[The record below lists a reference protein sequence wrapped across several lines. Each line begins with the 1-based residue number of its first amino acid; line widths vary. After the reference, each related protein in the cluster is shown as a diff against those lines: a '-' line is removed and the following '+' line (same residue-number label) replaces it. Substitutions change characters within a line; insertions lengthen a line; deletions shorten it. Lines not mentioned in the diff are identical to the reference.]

1 MSVAPAHN
9 DKRKLSHG
17 STHGCAESQGTDSTA
32 GYERDNMTNDHS
44 PDGLTLRQKAS
55 LGSGASFWRTKTVA
69 GLPAAVLTDGPHGV
83 RAEVGAEDH
92 IGIGPSALATCFPP
106 AAGLAQSWDPQ
117 LVERVGAALADE
129 ARANGAGVLLGPGV
143 NIKRDPRGGRN
154 FEYYSEDPHLSGV
167 LGAAWV
173 RGLQSHGV
181 GASVKHFAAN
191 NAEHDRMRSD
201 SQVDARALREIYLKS
216 FERVV
221 TESRPWTVMCSYNK
235 VNGVYA
241 SENRWLLTEIL
252 RGQWGFDGAVVSDWG
267 AVGDRVSAIT
277 AGLDLAMPG
286 GDPTLDDAVVKA
298 VEAGKLD
305 EVTVNAAARNVLTM
319 LQRIADGAPRARPV
333 DLDVHHALARQVAG
347 RCIAL
352 LKNQDGLLPLDP
364 GRAMAVI
371 GSFAEQPR
379 YQGGGSSH
387 VNAAR
392 LDIPLEQIRKQ
403 ALGDV
408 SYAPGFGVDGD
419 ADRLRDD
426 AAAIAA
432 GADVAVMFL
441 GLPDRE
447 ESEGFDR
454 DHIDL
459 PEQQLHVLRAVV
471 AVQPRTVVVLSHG
484 GAVRLAEVDW
494 LAQSILD
501 GGLLGQAGG
510 GAIADVLFGA
520 VNPSGRLAETV
531 PVRLEDVPSF
541 LNFPGENSQVLYGES
556 IYVGYRWY
564 DARKIDV
571 TYCFGHGLSYTT
583 FSYGTV
589 RAESDGD
596 DLVVTLPVT
605 NTGDRDGREIIQVY
619 VSKPNSR
626 VRRAPKELKAFQ
638 AIDLAAGATAE
649 VTIRITRNDLAY
661 WEQRVDGWIVEGGAY
676 TIHVG
681 SSSKDIRGAT
691 VVEVNGDELTLPL
704 TEDSTIAEVMAHSTA
719 GPLFAALAAQAIAP
733 AADALDN
740 EFGVDIARVAAWIP
754 LGRIA
759 AFGRGFSRESLDRF
773 LEQVR
778 D

>member
-1 MSVAPAHN
+1 
-9 DKRKLSHG
+9 
-17 STHGCAESQGTDSTA
+17 
-32 GYERDNMTNDHS
+32 MTNDHF
-44 PDGLTLRQKAS
+44 PDNLTLYQKAS
-55 LGSGASFWRTKTVA
+55 LSSGASFWRTKTVA

-83 RAEVGAEDH
+83 RAQVGAEDH
-92 IGIGPSALATCFPP
+92 IGIAPSAPATCFPP

-167 LGAAWV
+167 LGTAWV

-216 FERVV
+216 FERVI
-221 TESRPWTVMCSYNK
+221 TEARPWTVMCSYNK

-252 RGQWGFDGAVVSDWG
+252 RGQWGFDGAAVSDWG
-267 AVGDRVSAIT
+267 AVGDRVSAIA

-286 GDPTLDDAVVKA
+286 GDPTLDDAVVAA

-319 LQRIADGAPRARPV
+319 LRRIADGAPKARPV
-333 DLDVHHALARQVAG
+333 DLDAHHALARQVAG

-364 GRAMAVI
+364 GRALAVI
-371 GSFAEQPR
+371 GSFAERPR
-379 YQGGGSSH
+379 YQGGGSSR

-432 GADVAVMFL
+432 SADVAVMFL

-447 ESEGFDR
+447 ESEGLDR

-459 PEQQLHVLRAVV
+459 PEQQLHVLRAV
-471 AVQPRTVVVLSHG
+471 AAAQPRTVVVLSHG
-484 GAVRLAEVDW
+484 GAVGLAEVDR

-510 GAIADVLFGA
+510 GAIADALFGT
-520 VNPSGRLAETV
+520 VNPSGRVAETV
-531 PVRLEDVPSF
+531 PIRLEDAPSF

-571 TYCFGHGLSYTT
+571 TYPFGHGLSYTT

-596 DLVVTLPVT
+596 DLLVTLPVT
-605 NTGDRDGREIIQVY
+605 NTGDRYGREIIQVY
-619 VSKPNSR
+619 VSKPNSS
-626 VRRAPKELKAFQ
+626 VRRAPKELKGFQ
-638 AIDLAAGATAE
+638 AIDLASGATVE

-661 WEQRVDGWIVEGGAY
+661 WEERIDGWIVEGGAY

-681 SSSKDIRGAT
+681 SSSKDIRCAT
-691 VVEVNGDELTLPL
+691 AVDVNGDKLTLPL
-704 TEDSTIAEVMAHSTA
+704 TEDSTLAEVMAHSTA
-719 GPLFAALAAQAIAP
+719 GPVFASLAAQTMVSM
-733 AADALDN
+733 ADTLN
-740 EFGVDIARVAAWIP
+740 TEIGVDIARVAASIP

-759 AFGRGFSRESLDRF
+759 AFGRGVSREALDRF

>member
-1 MSVAPAHN
+1 MI
-9 DKRKLSHG
+9 D
-17 STHGCAESQGTDSTA
+17 
-32 GYERDNMTNDHS
+32 DHS
-44 PDGLTLRQKAS
+44 PDDLTLHQKAS

-83 RAEVGAEDH
+83 RAQVGAEDH
-92 IGIGPSALATCFPP
+92 LGIAPSAPATCFPP

-129 ARANGAGVLLGPGV
+129 ARALGAGVLLGPGV

-201 SQVDARALREIYLKS
+201 SQVDTRALREIYLKS

-221 TESRPWTVMCSYNK
+221 TEARPWTVMCSYNK
-235 VNGVYA
+235 INGVYA
-241 SENRWLLTEIL
+241 FENRWLLTEIL
-252 RGQWGFDGAVVSDWG
+252 RGQWGFDGVVVSDWG
-267 AVGDRVSAIT
+267 AVGDRVSAMA

-286 GDPTLDDAVVKA
+286 GDPALDNAVVAA

-305 EVTVNAAARNVLTM
+305 EATVDAAARNVLTM
-319 LQRIADGAPRARPV
+319 LQRIADGAPRAWPV
-333 DLDVHHALARQVAG
+333 DLDAHHALAREVAG
-347 RCIAL
+347 RCVAL

-364 GRAMAVI
+364 GRALAVI
-371 GSFAEQPR
+371 GSFAERPR

-403 ALGDV
+403 APGNV
-408 SYAPGFGVDGD
+408 FYAPGFGVNGD
-419 ADRLRDD
+419 ANRLRDD

-432 GADVAVMFL
+432 SADVAVVFL
-441 GLPDRE
+441 GLTERE

-454 DHIDL
+454 SNIDL

-494 LAQSILD
+494 LAQAILD

-510 GAIADVLFGA
+510 GAIADVLFGT

-531 PVRLEDVPSF
+531 PVRLEDAPSF
-541 LNFPGENSQVLYGES
+541 LNFPGENSRVLYGES

-571 TYCFGHGLSYTT
+571 TYPFGHGLSYTT
-583 FSYGTV
+583 FSYGAV
-589 RAESDGD
+589 HAESDD
-596 DLVVTLPVT
+596 DNVLVTLPVT
-605 NTGDRDGREIIQVY
+605 NTGDRDGREIVQVY
-619 VSKPNSR
+619 VSKPNSS
-626 VRRAPKELKAFQ
+626 VRRAPKDLKGFQ

-661 WEQRVDGWIVEGGAY
+661 WEERIDGWIVEGGAY
-676 TIHVG
+676 TVHVG
-681 SSSKDIRGAT
+681 SSSQDIRCAT
-691 VVEVNGDELTLPL
+691 VVEVDGDKLTLPL
-704 TEDSTIAEVMAHSTA
+704 TEDSTIGEVMAHPTA
-719 GPLFAALAAQAIAP
+719 GPLFASLAAQTMASM
-733 AADALDN
+733 ADTLDTAL
-740 EFGVDIARVAAWIP
+740 GVDIAQMAASIP

-759 AFGRGFSRESLDRF
+759 AFGGGFSRETLDRF
-773 LEQVR
+773 LKQFR

>member
-1 MSVAPAHN
+1 AH
-9 DKRKLSHG
+9 
-17 STHGCAESQGTDSTA
+17 
-32 GYERDNMTNDHS
+32 
-44 PDGLTLRQKAS
+44 
-55 LGSGASFWRTKTVA
+55 
-69 GLPAAVLTDGPHGV
+69 
-83 RAEVGAEDH
+83 
-92 IGIGPSALATCFPP
+92 
-106 AAGLAQSWDPQ
+106 
-117 LVERVGAALADE
+117 
-129 ARANGAGVLLGPGV
+129 GAGVLLGPGV

-201 SQVDARALREIYLKS
+201 SQVDTRALREIYLKS

-221 TESRPWTVMCSYNK
+221 TESWPWTVMCSYNK
-235 VNGVYA
+235 INGVYA
-241 SENRWLLTEIL
+241 FENQWLLSEIL
-252 RGQWGFDGAVVSDWG
+252 RGQWGFNGAVVSDWG
-267 AVGDRVSAIT
+267 AVGDRVSAMA

-286 GDPTLDDAVVKA
+286 GDPALDNAVVAA

-305 EVTVNAAARNVLTM
+305 EATVDAAARNVLTM
-319 LQRIADGAPRARPV
+319 LQRIADGAPRAWPV
-333 DLDVHHALARQVAG
+333 DLDAHHALAREVAG

-364 GRAMAVI
+364 GRALAVI

-379 YQGGGSSH
+379 YQGGGSSR

-392 LDIPLEQIRKQ
+392 LDIPLEQIRKH
-403 ALGDV
+403 ARGDV
-408 SYAPGFGVDGD
+408 FYAPGFDVDGD
-419 ADRLRDD
+419 ANRLRDD

-432 GADVAVMFL
+432 DADVAVVFL
-441 GLPDRE
+441 GLTDRE

-454 DHIDL
+454 DNIDL

-484 GAVRLAEVDW
+484 GAVRLAEVDR
-494 LAQSILD
+494 LAQAILD

-510 GAIADVLFGA
+510 GAIADVLFGT

-531 PVRLEDVPSF
+531 PVRLEDAPSF

-571 TYCFGHGLSYTT
+571 TYPFGHGLSYTA
-583 FSYGTV
+583 FSYGAV
-589 RAESDGD
+589 HVESDD
-596 DLVVTLPVT
+596 DNLLVMLPVT

-619 VSKPNSR
+619 MSKPSSS
-626 VRRAPKELKAFQ
+626 VRRVPKDLKGFQ
-638 AIDLAAGATAE
+638 VIDLTAGATAD
-649 VTIRITRNDLAY
+649 VTIRITRNDFAY
-661 WEQRVDGWIVEGGAY
+661 WEERIDGWIVEGGAY

-681 SSSKDIRGAT
+681 SSSKDIRCAT
-691 VVEVNGDELTLPL
+691 VVEVNGDKLNLPL
-704 TEDSTIAEVMAHSTA
+704 TEDSTIGEVMAHPTA
-719 GPLFAALAAQAIAP
+719 GPLFASLAAQTMASMADTLDP
-733 AADALDN
+733 AL
-740 EFGVDIARVAAWIP
+740 GVDIAQVAASIP

-759 AFGRGFSRESLDRF
+759 AFGGGFSRETLDRF